1 MSNDLLQ
8 KVIDTTALGT
18 AGSNL
23 SGDGRT
29 LGGTGL
35 LYPDQAN
42 RFLDYMWDATILAK
56 TARTIR
62 MRSNTTEID
71 RTYVNQRIMSV
82 ASEDNP
88 RDYAQ
93 GTGTGGFN
101 NQEARFAKVSLTT
114 RKLRLD
120 WELSAEA
127 LEDNIEGPDLEDHI
141 ARLMATQAGNDIED
155 VLINGTG
162 VAADALMGAFKG
174 FRQLAIDNAHVLDA
188 GGYGLDKAV
197 FNAAIK
203 QLPRKYKQRR
213 NQLRFFAGSNLVQD
227 YLYNLT
233 AMSQTGFTPFDIAS
247 SIVRGEVAAND
258 GGPGTV
264 TPYAFGIPVVNV
276 PLMDE
281 LSRTVWGP
289 SHAGTYAGMGAAS
302 ANAGLNAGDVHLTFP
317 QNFIIG
323 IKRDVVVYRLFQP
336 KKDTIEYTLF
346 IRVGCQLENYDA
358 HVIVTNIALGGTVGA
373 FGTATIGGA
382 GNFGASAGPSV
393 SFIGTA
399 SLTGVTASAAGGIY
413 SPTASNI
420 GIGGVGPANTY

>member
-1 MSNDLLQ
+1 MSNELLQ
-8 KVIDTTALGT
+8 KVIDT
-18 AGSNL
+18 SNL
-23 SGDGRT
+23 GSTFTSTGDNGYSVPSGN
-29 LGGTGL
+29 GL

-71 RTYVNQRIMSV
+71 RVSVGQRIMTV
-82 ASEDNP
+82 ATEDNP
-88 RDYAQ
+88 RDYVNASSSSANFTQ
-93 GTGTGGFN
+93 AAATFS
-101 NQEARFAKVSLTT
+101 KVSLTT

-120 WELSAEA
+120 WELSAES

-162 VAADALMGAFKG
+162 SGSGLLSAFKG
-174 FRQLAIDNAHVLDA
+174 FRQLASDNAHVVDA
-188 GGYGLDKAV
+188 AGYGLDRTV

-213 NQLRFFAGSNLVQD
+213 NQLRFFVGSNLAQD
-227 YLYNLT
+227 YLFNLT
-233 AMSQTGFTPFDIAS
+233 ASAGSVNPFDIAS
-247 SIVRGEVAAND
+247 GVIRGDVAAND

-264 TPYAFGIPVVNV
+264 TPFAFGIPVINV

-281 LSRTVWGP
+281 TRSGDY
-289 SHAGTYAGMGAAS
+289 SGAS
-302 ANAGLNAGDVHLTFP
+302 GLHGDVHLTFP
-317 QNFIIG
+317 QNLIVG

-346 IRVGCQLENYDA
+346 IRVGTAVENYDA
-358 HVIVTNIALGGTVGA
+358 HVLVKNIKVAGTTAPFGSALTAAHGSNVTGNSGGTY
-373 FGTATIGGA
+373 T
-382 GNFGASAGPSV
+382 
-393 SFIGTA
+393 
-399 SLTGVTASAAGGIY
+399 
-413 SPTASNI
+413 
-420 GIGGVGPANTY
+420 TY